1 MTMIVPRIRTV
12 KPELFTH
19 EQLFDLEMQYQ
30 IPLRIAFIGLLTCCD
45 REGRFYWQPKRLK
58 QYILPYDAVD
68 MAVVLEIFRKHGFIK
83 KYEYQGE
90 FYGYIPSWKRHQMI
104 NNREKTSVLPAPE
117 HCTEVSLE
125 DIPQKT
131 LLTPPEMTSTLTV
144 IDDVSSTPHEG
155 KAKEERGKD
164 HIVASQTELPVLLN
178 NISVIFEHWK
188 TVMKHPNA
196 KCDPKRRDMIANAL
210 KFGYTTEQL
219 CQAITGC
226 SITPHNCGENNQG
239 QRFDGLHII
248 LGDSEQI
255 DRFMGN
261 YENPPR
267 IITEAMRKT
276 RANVG
281 ALQQWANTKMAEENC
296 YANG

>member
-1 MTMIVPRIRTV
+1 MIVPRIRTV

-58 QYILPYDAVD
+58 QTILPYDAVD

-104 NNREKTSVLPAPE
+104 NNREETSGLPIPE
-117 HCTEVSLE
+117 QCTEITLE
-125 DIPQKT
+125 DIPQKAPSIPLKT
-131 LLTPPEMTSTLTV
+131 MSTLPV
-144 IDDVSSTPHEG
+144 IDALSSPHG
-155 KAKEERGKD
+155 KGRDLPAALET
-164 HIVASQTELPVLLN
+164 QPPVLLN

-248 LGDSEQI
+248 LGNSEQI
-255 DRFMGN
+255 DRFMEN
-261 YENPPR
+261 FENPPR
-267 IITEAMRKT
+267 IIGDAERKT

-281 ALQQWANTKMAEENC
+281 ALQQWANTKMAEDNC

>member
-30 IPLRIAFIGLLTCCD
+30 TPSRIAFIGLLTCCD
-45 REGRFYWQPKRLK
+45 REGRFYWEPKRLK
-58 QYILPYDAVD
+58 HYILPYDAVD

-104 NNREKTSVLPAPE
+104 NNREEESALPAPE
-117 HCTEVSLE
+117 HCTES
-125 DIPQKT
+125 
-131 LLTPPEMTSTLTV
+131 V
-144 IDDVSSTPHEG
+144 IDVLSTPHG
-155 KAKEERGKD
+155 KRRD
-164 HIVASQTELPVLLN
+164 LPVASQTETPIACN

-196 KCDPKRRDMIANAL
+196 KCDPKRKDMIANAL
-210 KFGYTTEQL
+210 KLGYTTEQL

-226 SITPHNCGENNQG
+226 SITPHNRGENNQG

-248 LGDSEQI
+248 LGNSEQI
-255 DRFMGN
+255 DRFMEN

-267 IITEAMRKT
+267 IITEAERKT

-281 ALQQWANTKMAEENC
+281 ALQHWANQKMAED
-296 YANG
+296 YTHGKA

>member
-1 MTMIVPRIRTV
+1 
-12 KPELFTH
+12 
-19 EQLFDLEMQYQ
+19 
-30 IPLRIAFIGLLTCCD
+30 
-45 REGRFYWQPKRLK
+45 
-58 QYILPYDAVD
+58 
-68 MAVVLEIFRKHGFIK
+68 
-83 KYEYQGE
+83 
-90 FYGYIPSWKRHQMI
+90 
-104 NNREKTSVLPAPE
+104 
-117 HCTEVSLE
+117 
-125 DIPQKT
+125 
-131 LLTPPEMTSTLTV
+131 
-144 IDDVSSTPHEG
+144 
-155 KAKEERGKD
+155 
-164 HIVASQTELPVLLN
+164 
-178 NISVIFEHWK
+178 
-188 TVMKHPNA
+188 
-196 KCDPKRRDMIANAL
+196 MIANAL